1 MAVQQASAKE
11 IIKRC
16 KDLGKKIVAGG
27 PLFTAGYEDFGL
39 DEIDHLVLSEAESLM
54 PALVSDLEKGCAKH
68 IYTSDDRPD
77 MAISPVPLWPL
88 IDHRTYQSMAIQYSR
103 GCPFNCEF
111 CDIVV
116 MNGREPE
123 RKRSS
128 R

>member
-27 PLFTAGYEDFGL
+27 PLFAAGYEDFCF

-54 PALVSDLEKGCAKH
+54 PALASDLEKGRARN
-68 IYTSDDRPD
+68 IYAS
-77 MAISPVPLWPL
+77 
-88 IDHRTYQSMAIQYSR
+88 
-103 GCPFNCEF
+103 
-111 CDIVV
+111 
-116 MNGREPE
+116 E

-128 R
+128 K